1 MITAMTAPGALATL
15 AAQGTR
21 RDWGWMQGMMDGWWG
36 VGLIMMLFWIGI
48 LVLIG
53 VLIWRLLEGR
63 GGLERSTEE
72 SALEILQR
80 RYARGEIERE
90 EFEEKKRDL
99 A

>member
-21 RDWGWMQGMMDGWWG
+21 SGWGWMHGMMGGWWG
-36 VGLIMMLFWIGI
+36 MGLIMMLFWVGI

-63 GGLERSTEE
+63 DVSERSTEE
-72 SALEILQR
+72 SALEILKR
-80 RYARGEIERE
+80 RYARGEIDGE
-90 EFEEKKRDL
+90 EFEEKRRDL

>member
-1 MITAMTAPGALATL
+1 MITVMTAPGALATL
-15 AAQGTR
+15 AAQGTG
-21 RDWGWMQGMMDGWWG
+21 RDWGWMHGMMDGWWG

-53 VLIWRLLEGR
+53 VLILRLLEGR
-63 GGLERSTEE
+63 DLSERSTEE
-72 SALEILQR
+72 SALEILKR
-80 RYARGEIERE
+80 RYARGEMDRE